1 MQACRYIYN
10 PLESEEFTFIVCF
23 DQDAEPE
30 QEQRAAKVIAHLE
43 SLEADA
49 LADESVKFFKWL
61 VLHRLSLEHQHY
73 GQALLGFFHSKGLLK
88 GKKTVDNP
96 VKQLKPRYLVVFTM
110 GGHTFARTYNS
121 IREIKAD
128 TGKKPSQIK
137 RQPTKDLIC
146 ELLEK

>member
-1 MQACRYIYN
+1 MQSCRYFYD
-10 PLESEEFTFIVCF
+10 PTDPDGGFTLFF
-23 DQDAEPE
+23 DQDAKRE
-30 QEQRAAKVIAHLE
+30 QIEKAAKVISYLE
-43 SLEADA
+43 SLNHEA
-49 LADESVKFFKWL
+49 LAEESILFFKWL
-61 VLHRLSLEHQHY
+61 VLHRLSLEHEHY
-73 GQALLGFFHSKGLLK
+73 GQALLDFFHSKGLLK

-110 GGHTFARTYNS
+110 DGHTFARTYNS